1 MLEDENS
8 KKVKII
14 DFGTS
19 KVLEAG
25 QQYQNIAG
33 TPEFMAPEVVNY
45 DDITTLTGRGSL
57 VSTKSI
63 SLEFSTLNIDTFKL
77 YGSLLTRHS
86 TSKLSRPQLEM
97 LRLSTSCPYRRK
109 DL

>member
-45 DDITTLTGRGSL
+45 DDITTLTGWGSL
-57 VSTKSI
+57 IVQRSC
-63 SLEFSTLNIDTFKL
+63 FRVLNFD
-77 YGSLLTRHS
+77 
-86 TSKLSRPQLEM
+86 M
-97 LRLSTSCPYRRK
+97 LVHRQDICRN
-109 DL
+109 

>member
-1 MLEDENS
+1 MQPENIMLEDENS

-19 KVLEAG
+19 KLLEAG

-45 DDITTLTGRGSL
+45 DDITTNTG
-57 VSTKSI
+57 T
-63 SLEFSTLNIDTFKL
+63 
-77 YGSLLTRHS
+77 GSLLVH
-86 TSKLSRPQLEM
+86 
-97 LRLSTSCPYRRK
+97 RLCY
-109 DL
+109 

>member
-19 KVLEAG
+19 KLLEPG
-25 QQYQNIAG
+25 QKYQNIAG

-57 VSTKSI
+57 VSTKI
-63 SLEFSTLNIDTFKL
+63 MLLEFSTL
-77 YGSLLTRHS
+77 
-86 TSKLSRPQLEM
+86 TSIVSHFM
-97 LRLSTSCPYRRK
+97 

>member
-1 MLEDENS
+1 MQPENIMLEDENS

-19 KVLEAG
+19 KLLEPG

-57 VSTKSI
+57 IVQ
-63 SLEFSTLNIDTFKL
+63 
-77 YGSLLTRHS
+77 R
-86 TSKLSRPQLEM
+86 
-97 LRLSTSCPYRRK
+97 SCY
-109 DL
+109 

>member
-1 MLEDENS
+1 MLQDENS

-19 KVLEAG
+19 KLLEPG

-57 VSTKSI
+57 IVQRSC
-63 SLEFSTLNIDTFKL
+63 FRVLNFDIDTFKL

-86 TSKLSRPQLEM
+86 SKLSLPQLEM
-97 LRLSTSCPYRRK
+97 LRLSTSCPYRQGK

>member
-1 MLEDENS
+1 MQPENIMLEDENS

-19 KVLEAG
+19 KLLEPG

-45 DDITTLTGRGSL
+45 DDINTLTGRGSL
-57 VSTKSI
+57 LVHRSCFKS
-63 SLEFSTLNIDTFKL
+63 S
-77 YGSLLTRHS
+77 
-86 TSKLSRPQLEM
+86 QL
-97 LRLSTSCPYRRK
+97 
-109 DL
+109 

>member
-1 MLEDENS
+1 MQPENIMLEDENS

-57 VSTKSI
+57 VT
-63 SLEFSTLNIDTFKL
+63 
-77 YGSLLTRHS
+77 
-86 TSKLSRPQLEM
+86 
-97 LRLSTSCPYRRK
+97 
-109 DL
+109 

>member
-19 KVLEAG
+19 KLLEPG
-25 QQYQNIAG
+25 QKYQNIAG

-57 VSTKSI
+57 VSSVSTKI
-63 SLEFSTLNIDTFKL
+63 MLLEFSTL
-77 YGSLLTRHS
+77 
-86 TSKLSRPQLEM
+86 TSIVSHFM
-97 LRLSTSCPYRRK
+97 